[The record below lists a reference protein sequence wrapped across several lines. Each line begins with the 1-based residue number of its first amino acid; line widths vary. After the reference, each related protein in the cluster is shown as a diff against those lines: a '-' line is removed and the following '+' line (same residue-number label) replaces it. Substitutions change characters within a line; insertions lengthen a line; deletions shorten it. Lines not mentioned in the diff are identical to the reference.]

1 MHKVVVGIGFAI
13 SLISPIGLRAQS
25 GGFVVRLGTD
35 TLAVERYTRSADK
48 IEGTLVRRNPQTT
61 VVKYTIGLNRDGSVA
76 SYEQA
81 VFRADGSPMP
91 NVPAGTKM
99 TFAAESITRTTFR
112 GDQPVTLRSAN
123 PRVTLP
129 AIGGS
134 WVAYEMQIQAAKKG
148 GDVYTLGF
156 NAQQAAPTKADIR
169 LIGSDSAEVVNVG
182 FRTGFKL
189 DRNGR
194 IARGDGS
201 LTTQKFITTP
211 IATID
216 VNAIATAWSAKD
228 AAGQAMGIASPRDTV
243 TASVAGANITIDYG
257 RPAKR
262 GREIWGKLVPY
273 DTTWR
278 LGANAATQFRTD
290 KDLEIGGV
298 TVPAGFYTLW
308 LYPTATKSWLVVNK
322 QTGQWGTAYD
332 QAQDL
337 VRIPLQP
344 HMNLPTE
351 EERFRM
357 FVQGDMLM
365 MHWDK
370 GGYGVKIASK

>member
-1 MHKVVVGIGFAI
+1 MHKVVVGVGFVI
-13 SLISPIGLRAQS
+13 SLVSPVVLHAQS
-25 GGFVVRLGTD
+25 GGFLVRLGSD
-35 TLAVERYTRSADK
+35 TVAVERYTRSADK
-48 IEGTLVRRNPQTT
+48 MEGTLVRRNPQTS
-61 VVKYTIGLNRDGSVA
+61 VVKYTIGLNADGSVA

-81 VFRADGSPMP
+81 ILRADGSPMP
-91 NVPAGTKM
+91 NAPAGAKM
-99 TFAAESITRTTFR
+99 TFTADSVIRNTFR

-123 PRVTLP
+123 PRATLP

-134 WVAYEMQIQAAKKG
+134 WVAYEMQILAAKRG
-148 GDVYTLGF
+148 GDVYTVGF
-156 NAQQAAPTKADIR
+156 NAQQATPTKSDVR
-169 LIGSDSAEVVNVG
+169 LIGNDSAEVVNAG

-201 LTTQKFITTP
+201 LTTQKFLTTP
-211 IATID
+211 VASID
-216 VNAIATAWSAKD
+216 VNAVATAWSAKD

-243 TASVAGANITIDYG
+243 NASVAGANITIDYG

-278 LGANAATQFRTD
+278 LGANAATQLRTD

-332 QAQDL
+332 AAEDL
-337 VRIPLQP
+337 VRIPLQA
-344 HMNLPTE
+344 HMKLATAE
-351 EERFRM
+351 DRFRM

-370 GGYGVKIASK
+370 GGYGVKITPK